1 MNGGRPW
8 GPFLHS
14 LSSYM
19 NFDNHSSRRH
29 FLKATG
35 VTLALPMLE
44 SIRPL
49 VADTAE
55 DRPAGPA
62 KRLICTGAYLGY
74 HREAIYPKQTGRDF
88 EMSPTLEPLAKHRD
102 DFTIFSGFDHRPAKA
117 DGHDTWQTF
126 LTGKDRNS
134 ISLDQLAAS
143 RIGTTTRYRS
153 LQLSAGKAKFPMN
166 RDEKGR
172 PMPMISRPSVLYR
185 KLFAVPD
192 DQERMDYILKSGRS
206 ALDAALDDA
215 RQLRRNVSEADR
227 KKLEEYFDSLREV
240 ESRIQR
246 RMSPDGPLV
255 PKVDIKPPS
264 YDPLAP
270 SLMIEAEKMMYD
282 LMALALETDSS
293 RVLTL
298 FLGGEGQVFTIDGE
312 ALKSGYH
319 MLSHHGNDSRKIA
332 QLVKVDR
339 EHMRCLAKFLDQLK
353 TKTDAEGRPL
363 LDTTLVMS
371 GTGIGDANAHVNND
385 LPTLVAGGGLKHG
398 QHIRAGKDQLL
409 GDIYISLL
417 QQLGT
422 DVDKFSNATRNLN
435 ESLL

>member
-1 MNGGRPW
+1 MKSDPR
-8 GPFLHS
+8 
-14 LSSYM
+14 
-19 NFDNHSSRRH
+19 SSRRR

-44 SIRPL
+44 SLCPL
-49 VADTAE
+49 AATAKGSTTG
-55 DRPAGPA
+55 RA
-62 KRLICTGAYLGY
+62 KRLVCTGAYLGY

-88 EMSPTLEPLAKHRD
+88 ELSPTLQPLADHRD
-102 DFTIFSGFDHRPAKA
+102 DFTILSGFDHRPPKA

-126 LTGKDRNS
+126 LTGKSRNS

-143 RIGTTTRYRS
+143 RIGATTRYQS

-172 PMPMISRPSVLYR
+172 PLPMVSRPSVLYR
-185 KLFAVPD
+185 KLFAMPD

-215 RQLRRNVSEADR
+215 KRLSRTVSEADR

-240 ESRIQR
+240 ERRVQR
-246 RMSPDGPLV
+246 RMNPNGPLV
-255 PKVDIKPPS
+255 RKVDIKPPS

-270 SLMIEAEKMMYD
+270 SLMIEAEEMMYD

-319 MLSHHGNDSRKIA
+319 MLSHHGNDPRKIA

-339 EHMRCLAKFLDQLK
+339 EHMRCLARFLDKLK

-363 LDTTLVMS
+363 LDTTLVLS

-385 LPTLVAGGGLKHG
+385 LPTVVAGGGLKHG
-398 QHIRAGKDQLL
+398 QHIKAAEDQLL
-409 GDIYISLL
+409 GDLYISLL

-422 DVDKFSNATRNLN
+422 DVEEFSNAMRNLN
-435 ESLL
+435 EVLL

>member
-1 MNGGRPW
+1 MKSDP
-8 GPFLHS
+8 S
-14 LSSYM
+14 
-19 NFDNHSSRRH
+19 SSRRR
-29 FLKATG
+29 FLKTTG
-35 VTLALPMLE
+35 MTLALPMLE
-44 SIRPL
+44 SLCPL
-49 VADTAE
+49 AATAKGSTTG
-55 DRPAGPA
+55 RA
-62 KRLICTGAYLGY
+62 KRLVCTGAYLGY

-88 EMSPTLEPLAKHRD
+88 ELSPTLEPLADHRD
-102 DFTIFSGFDHRPAKA
+102 EFTVLSGFDHRPPKA

-126 LTGKDRNS
+126 LTGRSRDS

-143 RIGTTTRYRS
+143 RIGTTTRYQS

-172 PMPMISRPSVLYR
+172 PLPMISRPSVLYR
-185 KLFAVPD
+185 KLFAMPD

-215 RQLRRNVSEADR
+215 KRLSRTVSEADR
-227 KKLEEYFDSLREV
+227 RKLEEYFDSLREV
-240 ESRIQR
+240 ERRVQK

-255 PKVDIKPPS
+255 PQVDIKPPS

-270 SLMIEAEKMMYD
+270 SLMIEAEEMMYD

-319 MLSHHGNDSRKIA
+319 ILSHHGNDPRKIA

-339 EHMRCLAKFLDQLK
+339 EHMRCLARFLDQLK

-363 LDTTLVMS
+363 LETTLVLS

-385 LPTLVAGGGLKHG
+385 LPTVLAGGGLKHG
-398 QHIRAGKDQLL
+398 QHIKAAEDQLL
-409 GDIYISLL
+409 GDLYISLL

-422 DVDKFSNATRNLN
+422 DVEEFSNATRNLN
-435 ESLL
+435 EVLL

>member
-1 MNGGRPW
+1 MNTA
-8 GPFLHS
+8 
-14 LSSYM
+14 
-19 NFDNHSSRRH
+19 HSSRRR

-35 VTLALPMLE
+35 VSLALPMME
-44 SIRPL
+44 SLRPV
-49 VADTAE
+49 VASIKPPAE
-55 DRPAGPA
+55 SEA
-62 KRLICTGAYLGY
+62 KRLICIGAYLGY
-74 HREAIYPKQTGRDF
+74 HREAIYPEHTGF
-88 EMSPTLEPLAKHRD
+88 EFKLSPTLEPLAKHREN
-102 DFTIFSGFDHRPAKA
+102 FSIFSGFDHSPAKA
-117 DGHDTWQTF
+117 DGHDTWQTY

-143 RIGTTTRYRS
+143 RIGTETRYQS

-166 RDEKGR
+166 RDAKGR

-192 DQERMDYILKSGRS
+192 DQQRMDYILKSGRS

-215 RQLRRNVSEADR
+215 KRLRRTVSEADS

-240 ESRIQR
+240 ERRIQK
-246 RMSPDGPLV
+246 RMSPDGSIV
-255 PKVDIKPPS
+255 PKVDVRPPS

-270 SLMIEAEKMMYD
+270 SLMIEAEEMMYD

-298 FLGGEGQVFTIDGE
+298 FLGGEGQVFNIDGE

-319 MLSHHGNDSRKIA
+319 MLSHHGNDPRKIA

-353 TKTDAEGRPL
+353 SKTDTEGRSL
-363 LDTTLVMS
+363 LDTTLVLS
-371 GTGIGDANAHVNND
+371 GTGIGDANAHLNND
-385 LPTLVAGGGLKHG
+385 LPTVVAGGGFKHG
-398 QHIRAGKDQLL
+398 QHIKAGENQLL
-409 GDIYISLL
+409 GDLYISLL
-417 QQLGT
+417 QQLGAG
-422 DVDKFSNATRNLN
+422 VDKFSNATRNLN
-435 ESLL
+435 EVLL

>member
-8 GPFLHS
+8 GPFLHL

-19 NFDNHSSRRH
+19 NHDSHSSRRR

-49 VADTAE
+49 LADNAK
-55 DRPAGPA
+55 ASSGSA
-62 KRLICTGAYLGY
+62 KRLVCTGAYLGY
-74 HREAIYPKQTGRDF
+74 HRKAIYPKQTGF
-88 EMSPTLEPLAKHRD
+88 EFELSPTLKPLAEHRD
-102 DFTIFSGFDHRPAKA
+102 DFSIFSGFDHRPPKA

-126 LTGKDRNS
+126 LTGKTRNS

-143 RIGTTTRYRS
+143 HIGTSTRYQS

-166 RDEKGR
+166 RDVKGR

-185 KLFAVPD
+185 KLFALPD

-215 RQLRRNVSEADR
+215 NRLSRNVSDADR

-240 ESRIQR
+240 ERRIQR
-246 RMSPDGPLV
+246 RMKTDGYDV
-255 PKVDIKPPS
+255 PQVEIKPPS

-270 SLMIEAEKMMYD
+270 SLMIEAEEMMYD

-298 FLGGEGQVFTIDGE
+298 FLGGEGQVFNIDGE

-319 MLSHHGNDSRKIA
+319 MLSHHGNDPRKIA

-339 EHMRCLAKFLDQLK
+339 EHMRCLARFIDQLK

-363 LDTTLVMS
+363 LESTLVLS

-385 LPTLVAGGGLKHG
+385 LPTVVAGGGFKHG
-398 QHIRAGKDQLL
+398 QHIKAGENQLL
-409 GDIYISLL
+409 GDVYISIL
-417 QQLGT
+417 QQLGVG
-422 DVDKFSNATRNLN
+422 VDKFSNASRNLN
-435 ESLL
+435 EALL